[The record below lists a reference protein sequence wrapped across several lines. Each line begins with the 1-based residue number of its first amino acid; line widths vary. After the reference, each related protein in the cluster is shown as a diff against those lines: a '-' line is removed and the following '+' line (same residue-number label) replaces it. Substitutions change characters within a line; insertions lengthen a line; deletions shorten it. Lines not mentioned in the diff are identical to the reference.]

1 MRVGSTVAAVG
12 NQEIDP
18 GRDVALTAARQVVDS
33 AYTPAAIAET
43 VGQMAAKKA
52 GDSRNKDLLRHRL
65 PLGLRS
71 SLSYGLPSSGGSR
84 QQQAALD
91 AAPRRT
97 GSCSPRMTRPPTSP
111 TPRWSPADQ
120 AR

>member
-18 GRDVALTAARQVVDS
+18 CTDVALTAARQVVDS

-43 VGQMAAKKA
+43 VGQVAAKKA

-71 SLSYGLPSSGGSR
+71 SLSYGLPSAGGVGMPR
-84 QQQAALD
+84 ADVRGLGNPVHQALTHCVVLLRLATVW
-91 AAPRRT
+91 P
-97 GSCSPRMTRPPTSP
+97 S
-111 TPRWSPADQ
+111 
-120 AR
+120 

>member
-71 SLSYGLPSSGGSR
+71 SLSYGLPSAGGV
-84 QQQAALD
+84 
-91 AAPRRT
+91 
-97 GSCSPRMTRPPTSP
+97 G
-111 TPRWSPADQ
+111 TPRAGVRGSEDPRAQDPYALCCIATVSYDPA
-120 AR
+120 RRVH